1 MFDMFDRRR
10 SGWFITFIE
19 EFVFVD
25 ELALVEEDGAAVEFV
40 FAIVEFSIGIS
51 GSDTMKTFLKN

>member
-25 ELALVEEDGAAVEFV
+25 ELAPVEEDGAVIEFV
-40 FAIVEFSIGIS
+40 FAIVEFSTGIS
-51 GSDTMKTFLKN
+51 GSDTMKSFLKS